1 MMYRSAEHNEPEAL
15 RAIMPKKVPSKIKPE
30 SGLGF
35 YALVMYLYIPDLL
48 VCT

>member
-1 MMYRSAEHNEPEAL
+1 MYCSAEHNEPEAP

-35 YALVMYLYIPDLL
+35 YALVHKVPDLL